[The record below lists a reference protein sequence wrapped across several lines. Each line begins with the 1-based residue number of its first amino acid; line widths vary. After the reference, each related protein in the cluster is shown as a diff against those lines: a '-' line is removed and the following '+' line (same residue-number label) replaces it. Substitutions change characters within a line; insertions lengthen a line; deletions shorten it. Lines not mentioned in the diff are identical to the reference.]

1 VPSLTSIDFHTEIKK
16 KEVAPDGS
24 GRPKCLDISAG
35 VLINLFS
42 KTGKKKLMIWQMFFI
57 MIYLAKGN

>member
-24 GRPKCLDISAG
+24 GRPKCLDINAG
-35 VLINLFS
+35 VLL
-42 KTGKKKLMIWQMFFI
+42 
-57 MIYLAKGN
+57 IYLAKQVRKS